1 MIESDLKSFHP
12 EGEEKAV
19 LANWQENWLIPRKRP
34 KRKSLMVFPAKTKS
48 HYYCKDSSS
57 EEKRKPK
64 LFIPN

>member
-1 MIESDLKSFHP
+1 MIVSDLKSFDP

-19 LANWQENWLIPRKRP
+19 LANWQENWLVPRKQP
-34 KRKSLMVFPAKTKS
+34 KRKSLTVFPAKTES

-64 LFIPN
+64 